1 MAFLVRN
8 TYFSSD
14 IKKRLCLRLTNDC
27 ITCFTGTLQIFANCL
42 TRQYRGTRNV
52 VSFLIQTWVKCFVL
66 APHPLRPP
74 HYFRRY
80 FRRRQLL
87 PAATRSLPTF
97 EVFTIVVDTT
107 TIFSFVFRDED
118 KERHCRLLLLYCN
131 SSGIFL
137 YIRRSSS
144 SVISILNRRDER
156 RR

>member
-1 MAFLVRN
+1 MAFLVRK
-8 TYFSSD
+8 TYFSWE
-14 IKKRLCLRLTNDC
+14 IKNRLCLRLTNDC

-118 KERHCRLLLLYCN
+118 KERHCRLLLYCN